1 MHLELIKSN
10 VIGRFIIASFSYVA
24 TPTSPTSPCLLPF
37 FLLLHMSLQFDLST
51 IGPDSMNKQFILCIR
66 TERETRRRMKETH
79 DKQRR
84 RLATV
89 HTFVDTGV
97 TIFMTGGC
105 SLVGSSSD
113 FFAAENADYTIY
125 DVRLYWDC
133 SALWNTFR
141 VMHRRCDPYLHALPL
156 SVLCTIKH
164 IKPVYPPPTPPW
176 MSNLSP
182 FSWICQRSVLLD
194 LLSPG

>member
-1 MHLELIKSN
+1 
-10 VIGRFIIASFSYVA
+10 
-24 TPTSPTSPCLLPF
+24 
-37 FLLLHMSLQFDLST
+37 
-51 IGPDSMNKQFILCIR
+51 MNKQFVLCIR

-125 DVRLYWDC
+125 DVRLCWG
-133 SALWNTFR
+133 SSGLWRTFR
-141 VMHRRCDPYLHALPL
+141 LM
-156 SVLCTIKH
+156 H
-164 IKPVYPPPTPPW
+164 IKPVYP
-176 MSNLSP
+176 SP
-182 FSWICQRSVLLD
+182 HHHGCLTFLR
-194 LLSPG
+194 SPGTLP